1 MFRLY
6 LVLLSISAQTH
17 NTARLWNSDT
27 LWSCLE
33 EQLGVMKMISVALL
47 FLSLPSPSF
56 ILSLLLPRLRDQ
68 QVTVNS
74 QVITN
79 NPQEA
84 CRCFTIKLYY
94 EF

>member
-1 MFRLY
+1 MFGLY
-6 LVLLSISAQTH
+6 LVLLSISAHTH
-17 NTARLWNSDT
+17 TARLWNSDT

-33 EQLGVMKMISVALL
+33 EQLGVMKMISVVLL
-47 FLSLPSPSF
+47 FLSLPSISF

-84 CRCFTIKLYY
+84 CQCFTIKLYC
-94 EF
+94 EL